1 MKVWKYFL
9 TALFLLT
16 VSLFLT
22 LFSSLDNSFKII
34 ACDVGQGD
42 AILVTYQ
49 KVQILTDGGPDNSVL
64 TCLNKYI
71 PFWDREIELV
81 VLTHPQLDHYGGLI
95 EVLKRF
101 KVNTFITSDFQA
113 STQGLEA
120 LKNALGGSGARV
132 VTPDTDTKIRLGMI
146 YLDILHPSQ
155 DTSIVAVNDLS
166 IVSILTFK
174 NFEAILTGDIGK
186 RGIDE
191 MLEKRALRDV
201 DYIKIPHHGSRNGL
215 TPDLLE
221 ATTPE
226 VAIISVGKDNSYG
239 HPHEDVLKMLTEF
252 GVKYF
257 RTDEE
262 GDIVVTSDGESW
274 RLK

>member
-1 MKVWKYFL
+1 MKAWKYLL
-9 TALFLLT
+9 TTLFLLAA
-16 VSLFLT
+16 SLSLT
-22 LFSSLDNSFKII
+22 LFSSLDNSLTIV

-42 AILVTYQ
+42 AILVTYN
-49 KVQILTDGGPDNSVL
+49 KIQILTDGGPGSNVL
-64 TCLNKYI
+64 ACLSKYI

-101 KVNTFITSDFQA
+101 KVNTFLTSDFQA

-146 YLDILHPSQ
+146 YLDILHPAKGTSSVSVN
-155 DTSIVAVNDLS
+155 DRSIVT
-166 IVSILTFK
+166 ILTFK

-186 RGIDE
+186 KGIEE
-191 MLEKRALRDV
+191 MIAEGVLRDV

-226 VAIISVGKDNSYG
+226 VAVISMGKDNSYG
-239 HPHEDVLKMLTEF
+239 HPHEDILKMLREF
-252 GVKYF
+252 GVNYF

-262 GDIVVTSDGESW
+262 GDIVVTSDGASW